1 MGASAF
7 ERLVVAVLVT
17 LFYITTLTCIFDLE
31 PWSAAAS
38 LLTARYLYLEWSH
51 NSGGRARVRAELAAA
66 RGLTAE
72 AKAALEELKEF
83 KVHLGQE
90 GDLWQA
96 LAAEAQQQ
104 QQQHLR
110 RRGGMGE
117 RSSQR

>member
-1 MGASAF
+1 MGSAEF
-7 ERLVVAVLVT
+7 EKLVFATT
-17 LFYITTLTCIFDLE
+17 LSIFYLCTLTCIFDME
-31 PWSAAAS
+31 PWSAVAS